1 MTYAIT
7 CSALGLL
14 HSEMHSIFHNMVCFK
29 VGYLHNGLVLNAVFE
44 ALHTNKS
51 LPKLFR
57 RHILRNLFFFFFFF
71 FFLLFTFVQNGFKTY
86 STCPKAALP
95 FSIYFWIIIL

>member
-1 MTYAIT
+1 
-7 CSALGLL
+7 
-14 HSEMHSIFHNMVCFK
+14 MVCFK

-57 RHILRNLFFFFFFF
+57 RHILRNLFLSI
-71 FFLLFTFVQNGFKTY
+71 FLKLPSLSFTRSMPQIQVAFHFCAKW
-86 STCPKAALP
+86 
-95 FSIYFWIIIL
+95 F